1 MGNVY
6 SLCGLTYMH
15 GACFYWLCEWCNQ
28 DMYNYRISPPS
39 SNDKA
44 QNTPQNRGVG
54 GGAWIINPRFV
65 FSLLFPKTVEE
76 VLESIER
83 LTFTT
88 PHFVDTM
95 TVNQSAS
102 TISHCLKHR
111 QGRCLYWVNFR
122 WKHRLYEES
131 AAGSCRALT
140 LSLEKLCTDSG
151 PLMHIP
157 LIISYRWSSRV
168 KLVWNDPCPLEDPAE
183 MHTH

>member
-1 MGNVY
+1 MALVFIGFVNGV
-6 SLCGLTYMH
+6 T
-15 GACFYWLCEWCNQ
+15 
-28 DMYNYRISPPS
+28 RICTITELVPPQAMT
-39 SNDKA
+39 KPRA
-44 QNTPQNRGVG
+44 HRRTEGW

-65 FSLLFPKTVEE
+65 HRFSLLFPKTVEE

-88 PHFVDTM
+88 PHYVDTI

-111 QGRCLYWVNFR
+111 QGRCLYWANFR
-122 WKHRLYEES
+122 RKHRLYEES
-131 AAGSCRALT
+131 TAGSCRALT

-157 LIISYRWSSRV
+157 LIISYRRSSRV

-183 MHTH
+183 MRTH